1 MASEDT
7 LIGNEFRFQV
17 GNGASPEVFTDMC
30 AVVEANGLGEESPLI
45 DTTSMCDQA
54 RTYRRGLPDGLE
66 IPLVANFI
74 QGDTQIQGL
83 YNDYKAKTPRNFR
96 MVIAD
101 SSPEEYIE
109 FTATIRGWN
118 LGAPIGEK
126 ATMTFT
132 LKATG
137 EVNWVFEEAA

>member
-7 LIGNEFRFQV
+7 LIGNEFRFQI
-17 GNGASPEVFTDMC
+17 GNGASPETFSDMC
-30 AVVEANGLGEESPLI
+30 AIVEANGLGEESPLI
-45 DTTSMCDQA
+45 DTTALCDAA

-74 QGDTQIQGL
+74 QGDGQIQQL
-83 YNDYKAKTPRNFR
+83 YEDYKAKTVRNFR

-109 FTATIRGWN
+109 FSAIIRGWN
-118 LGAPIGEK
+118 LGAPSGEK

-137 EVNWVFEEAA
+137 DVNWIYEAA

>member
-17 GNGASPEVFTDMC
+17 GDGASPETFANMC
-30 AVVEANGLGEESPLI
+30 AVVEANGIGEESPLI
-45 DTTSMCDQA
+45 DTTSLCDQA

-66 IPLVANFI
+66 IPLVVNFI
-74 QGDTQIQGL
+74 QGDTQIQDL
-83 YNDYKAKTPRNFR
+83 YTDYKNKTVRNFR
-96 MVIAD
+96 MTIAD

-109 FTATIRGWN
+109 LSAIIRGWN
-118 LGAPIGEK
+118 LGPPVGEK

-137 EVNWVFEEAA
+137 DVNWVFAEAA

>member
-17 GNGASPEVFTDMC
+17 GNGASPEVFSNMC
-30 AVVEANGLGEESPLI
+30 AVVEASGLGEESPLI
-45 DTTSMCDQA
+45 DTTSLCDQA

-74 QGDTQIQGL
+74 QGDEQIQQL
-83 YNDYKAKTPRNFR
+83 YLDYKSKALRNFR

-109 FTATIRGWN
+109 FTAIIRGWN
-118 LGAPIGEK
+118 LGSPVGEK
-126 ATMTFT
+126 SAMTFT

-137 EVNWVFEEAA
+137 EVNWVFAA

>member
-17 GNGASPEVFTDMC
+17 GNGASPETFANMC
-30 AVVEANGLGEESPLI
+30 AVVEATGIGEESPLI
-45 DTTSMCDQA
+45 DTTSLCDEA
-54 RTYRRGLPDGLE
+54 RTYRHGLADGTE

-83 YNDYKAKTPRNFR
+83 YQDFKNQARRNFR
-96 MVIAD
+96 MLIAD
-101 SSPEEYIE
+101 SSPEEYLE
-109 FTATIRGWN
+109 FTAIVRGWN
-118 LGAPIGEK
+118 LQPPVGEK
-126 ATMTFT
+126 STMTFM

-137 EVNWVFEEAA
+137 PVVWVFA